1 MTIRIAGGITR
12 AETTAETIRADI
24 LNGQHLSGER
34 LIEIKIAQTLDVSQN
49 TVRDALRIL
58 EREGWV
64 VKLPR
69 RGVYVRT
76 FSAADAAEVCGLIAA
91 IETVAIEALIH
102 LLDRVLRAE
111 MNGMIAAARKASYGG
126 DWKQAYE
133 HLLRFHIRIGTA
145 ANRPL
150 TAQLLESLYNQ
161 VRLIESLRQARSP
174 RSAGELDVQIDANE
188 RLMWLMET
196 GDAQAACQH
205 LREQMSLYTSET
217 LAALRL

>member
-1 MTIRIAGGITR
+1 MTDLTR
-12 AETTAETIRADI
+12 AETTAETLRGDI
-24 LNGQHLSGER
+24 LGGLYLSGER
-34 LIEIKIAQTLDVSQN
+34 LIEIKIAQALDVSQN

-58 EREGWV
+58 EQEGWV

-91 IETVAIEALIH
+91 IETVALEATIRV
-102 LLDRVLRAE
+102 LDRVLRAE
-111 MNGMIAAARKASYGG
+111 MNGMITSARKACYAG

-145 ANRPL
+145 CNRPL

-174 RSAGELDVQIDANE
+174 RSADEIVGQIEANATLM
-188 RLMWLMET
+188 RLMEA
-196 GDAQAACQH
+196 GNIQAACQH
-205 LREQMSLYTSET
+205 LRDGLTSYTSET